1 MDRPNTMEHEKHLP
15 PSEMNE
21 TSERKDADPMD
32 TLDVGLRAT
41 PSRSKPGAPGGRA
54 TAASIETLYGPSE
67 NPSNFR
73 VKGWRENP
81 NFFKSVCFS
90 TTAVMEMAIHAKKGD
105 QLEVMGMLMGKI
117 VGSTFHVLNVFPLP
131 VEGTETRVNAQSQ
144 ANEYIINFLET
155 QRASGVAD
163 YCVGWYHSH
172 PGYGCWL
179 SGIDVGTQSINQQYQ
194 GPFLAVVVDPHE
206 TIATGKVSIGGF
218 RTYPEGTSADS
229 GVSRARESGNIP
241 LEKVEDY
248 GVHADRYYEVKSSFF
263 KTEADEFALEVIRAD
278 RWADVLIQTSGE
290 RAKKEEI
297 IRQEIAQLAS
307 KVRRAVEARGRER
320 NADGELSAV
329 DKVPMIKSL
338 VPRSDQILAM
348 SFNDSLTQVVNDLL
362 FLI

>member
-1 MDRPNTMEHEKHLP
+1 MEHEKHP
-15 PSEMNE
+15 PPNE
-21 TSERKDADPMD
+21 ADATGDDPMD
-32 TLDVGLRAT
+32 TFVIG
-41 PSRSKPGAPGGRA
+41 PSESPQSEPAAPGGKASA
-54 TAASIETLYGPSE
+54 TVSTEALYGPSE

-81 NFFKSVCFS
+81 NFFTSVCFS
-90 TTAVMEMAIHAKKGD
+90 TTAVMEMAIHAKQGD

-117 VGSTFHVLNVFPLP
+117 VRSTFHVLNVFPLP

-155 QRASGVAD
+155 QRASGVTD

-194 GPFLAVVVDPHE
+194 DPFLAVVIDPHE

-218 RTYPEGTSADS
+218 RTYPEGTSA
-229 GVSRARESGNIP
+229 GNGGPRAREAGNIP

-278 RWADVLIQTSGE
+278 RWADILSQSARE

-297 IRQEIAQLAS
+297 IKQEIVQLAS
-307 KVRRAVEARGRER
+307 KVRRVTEARIREKKS
-320 NADGELSAV
+320 DGETSAAE
-329 DKVPMIKSL
+329 KVPTISSL
-338 VPRSDQILAM
+338 VPRSDQISAM
-348 SFNDSLTQVVNDLL
+348 SFNDSLTQVVNNML
-362 FLI
+362 FL

>member
-1 MDRPNTMEHEKHLP
+1 MEHEKHP
-15 PSEMNE
+15 PPNE
-21 TSERKDADPMD
+21 ADTTGDDPMVD
-32 TLDVGLRAT
+32 AIVDSCPTQ
-41 PSRSKPGAPGGRA
+41 SKPAPPGGK
-54 TAASIETLYGPSE
+54 AAAAVSTEALYGPAE

-81 NFFKSVCFS
+81 NFFTSVCFS

-155 QRASGVAD
+155 QRSSGVTD

-194 GPFLAVVVDPHE
+194 DPFLAVVIDPHE
-206 TIATGKVSIGGF
+206 TIATEKVSIGGF
-218 RTYPEGTSADS
+218 RTYPEGTWAG
-229 GVSRARESGNIP
+229 GVGRRAKEAGNIP

-278 RWADVLIQTSGE
+278 RWADILSQSAEE

-297 IRQEIAQLAS
+297 IRQEIVQLAS
-307 KVRRAVEARGRER
+307 KVRRATEARIR
-320 NADGELSAV
+320 AKKSDGETSAAE
-329 DKVPMIKSL
+329 KVSKIGSL
-338 VPRSDQILAM
+338 VPRSDQIAAM

-362 FLI
+362 FL